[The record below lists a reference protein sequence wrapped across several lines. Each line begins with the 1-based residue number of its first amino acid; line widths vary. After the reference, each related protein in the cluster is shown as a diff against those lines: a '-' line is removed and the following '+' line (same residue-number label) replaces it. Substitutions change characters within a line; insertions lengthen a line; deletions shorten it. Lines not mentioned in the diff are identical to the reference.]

1 MQAMQSL
8 NKKMDKQ
15 NGESN
20 VEQNHHDYQNRVGA
34 LLSEEKKEKGQY
46 LFIQCAFHKKQ
57 MLCCYA
63 FRTWVTKVNYEN
75 QVRVQICPK
84 ISFEHNLLGVIPQ
97 LAPENF
103 HWLRVLT
110 LVPD

>member
-34 LLSEEKKEKGQY
+34 LLSEKKKEKGQY
-46 LFIQCAFHKKQ
+46 LFIQCAFHKKTNA
-57 MLCCYA
+57 MLLC
-63 FRTWVTKVNYEN
+63 F
-75 QVRVQICPK
+75 
-84 ISFEHNLLGVIPQ
+84 
-97 LAPENF
+97 
-103 HWLRVLT
+103 
-110 LVPD
+110 

>member
-34 LLSEEKKEKGQY
+34 LLNEKKK
-46 LFIQCAFHKKQ
+46 
-57 MLCCYA
+57 
-63 FRTWVTKVNYEN
+63 RKVN
-75 QVRVQICPK
+75 ICLYSVHFTK
-84 ISFEHNLLGVIPQ
+84 NKCYVAMLLE
-97 LAPENF
+97 LES
-103 HWLRVLT
+103 LK
-110 LVPD
+110 